1 MRFVPGN
8 IYHVYNR
15 GNNQQRI
22 FFGRR
27 NYLFFLKKIKKE
39 LTPHCDILAWCLMPN
54 HFHLMIYYPET
65 PPGQLCP
72 SDPRLSNGVGIVQP
86 LNRSIAILLS
96 SYTKAIN
103 KQERRTGSLFQQKT
117 KAKPLTGDAD
127 ADYPFVCFHYIHQNP
142 LRARLV
148 AQLEDWEF
156 SSFRDYAGLRGGT
169 LADKALAGQLVDLPN
184 RAEAFYDQSYQVM
197 GGDKVA
203 GIF

>member
-1 MRFVPGN
+1 MQFVSGH
-8 IYHVYNR
+8 IYHIYNR

-27 NYLFFLKKIKKE
+27 NYLFFLKKVKKE

-54 HFHLMIYYPET
+54 HFHLMAHCPEASGCQE
-65 PPGQLCP
+65 PNA
-72 SDPRLSNGVGIVQP
+72 SDVARGVGVVQP
-86 LNRSIAILLS
+86 LNRAIAILLS

-127 ADYPFVCFHYIHQNP
+127 SDYPLVCFHYIHQNP
-142 LRARLV
+142 LRAKLV
-148 AQLEDWEF
+148 NQLEDWEF

-169 LADKALAGQLVDLPN
+169 LADKVLACQLIDIPDQV
-184 RAEAFYDQSYQVM
+184 EAFYDQSYQVM
-197 GGDKVA
+197 GDNKVA

>member
-1 MRFVPGN
+1 MQFVSGH
-8 IYHVYNR
+8 IYHIYNR

-27 NYLFFLKKIKKE
+27 NYLFFLKKVKTE

-54 HFHLMIYYPET
+54 HFHLMAFFPEE
-65 PPGQLCP
+65 PPGRQCLDDLP
-72 SDPRLSNGVGIVQP
+72 LATGVGIVPP
-86 LNRSIAILLS
+86 LNRAIAILLS

-117 KAKPLTGDAD
+117 KAKPLTGGAD
-127 ADYPFVCFHYIHQNP
+127 SDYPFVCFHYIHQNP
-142 LRARLV
+142 LRAKLV
-148 AQLEDWEF
+148 NQLEDWEF

-169 LADKALAGQLVDLPN
+169 LADKVLACQLIDIPDQV
-184 RAEAFYDQSYQVM
+184 EAFYDQSYQVM
-197 GGDKVA
+197 GDDKVG

>member
-1 MRFVPGN
+1 MHFVPGN
-8 IYHVYNR
+8 IYHIYNR

-27 NYLFFLKKIKKE
+27 NYLFFLKKVKKE

-54 HFHLMIYYPET
+54 HFHLMVYYPEAT
-65 PPGQLCP
+65 PGKPC
-72 SDPRLSNGVGIVQP
+72 SKDYRMPRGVGIVQP
-86 LNRSIAILLS
+86 INRSIATVLS

-103 KQERRTGSLFQQKT
+103 REQRRTGSLFQQKT
-117 KAKPLTGDAD
+117 KAKPLTGDANT
-127 ADYPFVCFHYIHQNP
+127 DYPFVCFHYIHQNP

-169 LADKALAGQLVDLPN
+169 LANKALACQFIGVPSQ
-184 RAEAFYDQSYQVM
+184 AGAFYDQSYQVM
-197 GGDKVA
+197 GDDKVA